1 MNPHVCVFTIVAK
14 NYLHYAINLMSSVA
28 ESLPESRRVVA
39 LCDRPDG
46 LQFDALPFEV
56 IELESIEIPHLDR
69 LLYQYTIL
77 ELNTAIKPFVFA
89 HLFRHGRCD
98 KVIYFDPDIQLFSD
112 GGPLLDVLD
121 DSEIVLTPH
130 LSDFL
135 DDDRHPSDL
144 SILQSGTYNLGFIAL
159 KRSAAT
165 ERLLDWWE
173 RKLLRDCVVDIPRGL
188 FTDQKWI
195 DLVPGIFE
203 RTSIVRHPGWNV
215 AYWNLKHRR
224 VEEQDGRFL
233 VNGQPL
239 FFFHFSG
246 FDAKQQTISKHQN
259 RFRLQDLAPA
269 ARRLFQI
276 YVSNIEASG
285 RSRYESLPYAYAA
298 MHSGLPIP
306 VAARTALRT
315 ALDWDAALPD
325 FRSAEGERF
334 VVGFLNVPVD
344 GGQPAITRLAMTL
357 YGLRP
362 DLQSAFPDVLGT
374 HRAAFVAWF
383 SDTAGREADLDEVFL
398 KPMTAQ
404 PASAPSER
412 VEKAV
417 SGAQGY
423 PIADRSLRE
432 LSYRALYRLAWWT
445 RSFFRPIF
453 SQALRHRV
461 RIYLL
466 RKAHEGPS
474 RAVPRATAETPA
486 AVQAEAIQGLNVIG
500 YVRAESGVGESARST
515 LRALKAAGVEHS
527 IVDYRY
533 GNVSR
538 MDEAIDETKLNGLR
552 FGVSL
557 FHINADQLAIAQE
570 ALGEDFFGRN
580 YRIGYWAW
588 ELGRFPDS
596 WQSAFSCLHEV
607 WVPSTFC
614 QRAVAAKS
622 PVPVVC
628 IPHSVEIVN
637 PGPGD
642 RRPFGLRED
651 SFVFLTMA
659 DMLSIPERKN
669 TLGTVE
675 AFMRAFGGTQ
685 SAAQLVLKLSN
696 PERRPDIMEALH
708 DCAQRCRG
716 IVLIDRYLSR
726 SEMSGLIDAA
736 DCFVSLHRSEGFGL
750 GIAEA
755 MVREKAVIAT
765 GWSGNMDFTHA
776 GNAMVVDYELI
787 ELDRDY
793 GPYAKGEM
801 WADPSIDDAAA
812 KMRAVFESVDLRTR
826 LGRRARADCM
836 RLLSPEAIGRA
847 ARDRL
852 QRIYSISGR

>member
-1 MNPHVCVFTIVAK
+1 MNPRVCAFTIVAK

-28 ESLPESRRVVA
+28 EFVPESRRVVA

-46 LQFDALPFEV
+46 LALDALPFEV

-89 HLFRHGRCD
+89 HLFRQGGCD

-112 GGPLLDVLD
+112 GEPLLEILE
-121 DSEIVLTPH
+121 DSEVVLTPH

-165 ERLLDWWE
+165 EKLLGWWE
-173 RKLLRDCVVDIPRGL
+173 KKLLRDCVVDIPRGL

-215 AYWNLKHRR
+215 AYWNLKHRH
-224 VEEQDGRFL
+224 VEERNGRFL
-233 VNGQPL
+233 VNGQQL

-246 FDAKQQTISKHQN
+246 FDAQHKTISKHQN
-259 RFRLQDLAPA
+259 RFELDDLAPA
-269 ARRLFQI
+269 ARKLFQI
-276 YVSNIEASG
+276 YVRNIEG
-285 RSRYESLPYAYAA
+285 CGKSRYENLPYAYATL
-298 MHSGLPIP
+298 HSGLRLSL
-306 VAARTALRT
+306 AARTALRT
-315 ALDWDAALPD
+315 ALQWEAKLPD
-325 FRSAEGERF
+325 FRTSEGERF
-334 VVGFLNVPVD
+334 VVDFLNVPVD
-344 GGQPAITRLAMTL
+344 RGQPAITRLAMTL

-362 DLQSAFPDVLGT
+362 DLQGAFPDVLGT

-383 SDTAGREADLDEVFL
+383 CDTAGREADLDEVFL
-398 KPMTAQ
+398 RPMTAK
-404 PASAPSER
+404 PAGVPSEH
-412 VEKAV
+412 VESAA
-417 SGAQGY
+417 SGAQDH
-423 PIADRSLRE
+423 PTTDRSLRE
-432 LSYRALYRLAWWT
+432 LTYRALYRLAWWT
-445 RSFFRPIF
+445 RGLFRPIF
-453 SQALRHRV
+453 SQAFRHRI
-461 RIYLL
+461 RIHLL
-466 RKAHEGPS
+466 RKAHERPS
-474 RAVPRATAETPA
+474 PAVPAATIA
-486 AVQAEAIQGLNVIG
+486 ASTTVEHEGTQGLNVIG

-515 LRALKAAGVEHS
+515 LRALNAAGVEHS
-527 IVDYRY
+527 IVDFQF

-552 FGVSL
+552 FGANL
-557 FHINADQLAIAQE
+557 FHINADQIAVAQE
-570 ALGEDFFGRN
+570 ALGEEFFGRN

-588 ELGRFPDS
+588 ELGRFPDQ

-628 IPHSVEIVN
+628 VPHNIEIAT
-637 PGPGD
+637 PGARD
-642 RRPFGLRED
+642 RRGFGLRED

-669 TLGTVE
+669 IVGAAE
-675 AFMRAFGGTQ
+675 AFLRAFGGGDT
-685 SAAQLVLKLSN
+685 AAQLVMKLSN
-696 PERRPDIMEALH
+696 PENRPDMMEALREY
-708 DCAQRCRG
+708 AARCPG
-716 IVLIDRYLSR
+716 IILIDRYFSR
-726 SEMSGLIDAA
+726 SEISTLIDTV

-750 GIAEA
+750 GIAES

-765 GWSGNMDFTHA
+765 GWSGNMDFTNV
-776 GNAMVVDYELI
+776 GNALIVDYELV

-793 GPYAKGEM
+793 GPYAKGEV

-812 KMRAVFESVDLRTR
+812 KMRTVFENADLRER
-826 LGRRARADCM
+826 LVRRAREDCI
-836 RLLSPEAIGRA
+836 RLLSPEVIGRTVQERL
-847 ARDRL
+847 AR
-852 QRIYSISGR
+852 IHAFSGR

>member
-1 MNPHVCVFTIVAK
+1 MNPRVCAFTIVAK

-28 ESLPESRRVVA
+28 EFVPESRRVVA

-46 LQFDALPFEV
+46 LDVDALPFEV

-89 HLFRHGRCD
+89 HLFRQGGCD
-98 KVIYFDPDIQLFSD
+98 KVIYFDPDIQLFSE
-112 GGPLLDVLD
+112 GGPLLEQLEH
-121 DSEIVLTPH
+121 SEIVLTPH

-165 ERLLDWWE
+165 EKLLGWWE
-173 RKLLRDCVVDIPRGL
+173 KKLLRDCVVDIPRGL

-215 AYWNLKHRR
+215 AYWNLKHRH
-224 VEEQDGRFL
+224 VEERDGRFL
-233 VNGQPL
+233 VNGQQL

-246 FDAKQQTISKHQN
+246 FDAQQKTISKHQN
-259 RFRLQDLAPA
+259 RFELGDLTPA

-276 YVSNIEASG
+276 YVDNVERCG
-285 RSRYESLPYAYAA
+285 KPRYQGLPYAYATL
-298 MHSGLPIP
+298 HSGLRLPL
-306 VAARTALRT
+306 AARTALRT
-315 ALDWDAALPD
+315 ALQWEAASPD
-325 FRSAEGERF
+325 FRTSEGERF
-334 VVGFLNVPVD
+334 IVDFLNVPVD
-344 GGQPAITRLAMTL
+344 RGQPTITRLAMTL
-357 YGLRP
+357 YGMRP
-362 DLQSAFPDVLGT
+362 DLQAAFPDVLGT

-383 SDTAGREADLDEVFL
+383 CDTAGREADIDEVFVR
-398 KPMTAQ
+398 PMIAPPASSPRVENAPSVAQDQ
-404 PASAPSER
+404 PA
-412 VEKAV
+412 
-417 SGAQGY
+417 
-423 PIADRSLRE
+423 ADRSMRDLT
-432 LSYRALYRLAWWT
+432 YRALYRLAWWT
-445 RSFFRPIF
+445 RRLFRPIL
-453 SQALRHRV
+453 SQAFRHRM

-466 RKAHEGPS
+466 RKAHERPP
-474 RAVPRATAETPA
+474 RAVPAPTPATPA
-486 AVQAEAIQGLNVIG
+486 AVQADGIRGLNVIG

-515 LRALKAAGVEHS
+515 LRALNAAGIEHS
-527 IVDYRY
+527 IVDFRY

-538 MDEAIDETKLNGLR
+538 MDEAIDEAKLNGLR
-552 FGVSL
+552 FGASL
-557 FHINADQLAIAQE
+557 FHINADQIAVAQE
-570 ALGEDFFGRN
+570 ALGDDFFGRN

-588 ELGRFPDS
+588 ELGRFPDR

-614 QRAVAAKS
+614 QRAIAAKS

-637 PGPGD
+637 PGPRD
-642 RRPFGLRED
+642 RRRFGLRED

-669 TLGTVE
+669 IMGAAE
-675 AFMRAFGGTQ
+675 AFLRAFGGGDA
-685 SAAQLVLKLSN
+685 SVELVIKLSN
-696 PERRPDIMEALH
+696 PEKRPDMMEALQ
-708 DCAQRCRG
+708 DYAQRSPG
-716 IVLIDRYLSR
+716 ILLMDRYLSR
-726 SEMSGLIDAA
+726 PEISALIDTV

-750 GIAEA
+750 GIAES

-765 GWSGNMDFTHA
+765 GWSGNVDFTNI
-776 GNAMVVDYELI
+776 GNALVVDYELI

-793 GPYAKGEM
+793 GPYAKGEV

-812 KMRAVFESVDLRTR
+812 KMRAVSEDPDLRQR
-826 LGRRARADCM
+826 LGRRARDDCI
-836 RLLSPEAIGRA
+836 RLLSPEAIGRVVQE
-847 ARDRL
+847 RL
-852 QRIYSISGR
+852 NRIRAFSGR